1 MMLNSKNRQP
11 VPGPLCAAY
20 APLLP
25 ALDDLTDAR
34 LAEDTRAHL
43 ADCAWCRAQRA
54 TYDRLDEALRLHFAP
69 DAMPVLSENL
79 TASLLGDAN
88 YDGSLA
94 TLVVSD
100 EESLDDGDQDD
111 ALEITV
117 TPLPITLR
125 SGRPP
130 RRSLRLAAL
139 GASLAAMLVISLL
152 GGLLFLSH
160 ERLTP
165 PASPQ
170 ATAKTTATTVP
181 EGSMGLT
188 AIAMSSATDGWAFA
202 NDGSV
207 MAGAPDTV
215 LHYTQGKWVKVKT
228 DINANIEAVKML
240 SPTDGW
246 AIGSAVYHF
255 DGTDWQQMDVGDSGS
270 LGSYQTISAV
280 SPTNVWIAGM
290 GHTSQPLIVHYDGHT
305 WTQQRMPYMA
315 GNDSMVIN
323 SIAMVSATEGWAVGT
338 ATHSVDCSNSHNNN
352 CGDTGTNN
360 ETGIVLHYSKGVWQ
374 AALTLPNYDLSSIS
388 MVSSSEGWFGGQKQ
402 ARNASFPAI
411 GPTWNKPT
419 LWHYGGSHWVE
430 MSPPQ
435 TAAGAGDPVGQ
446 IKSIT
451 MFSVTDGWLFASLM
465 DQPQPGDGA
474 TPVSPDVF
482 HLEQGRWVAVKT
494 PAIKNRVEVTMFQVG
509 FVSPDEF
516 WGIGESLV
524 PDPSTG
530 SIAHVVPLLVH
541 YKSGVWNVVEG

>member
-1 MMLNSKNRQP
+1 MLNSKNRQP

-54 TYDRLDEALRLHFAP
+54 TYDRFDEALRLHFAP

-79 TASLLGDAN
+79 AASLLGDAN
-88 YDGSLA
+88 YDGGLA
-94 TLVVSD
+94 TLVVPD
-100 EESLDDGDQDD
+100 EESLDDDVHDD
-111 ALEITV
+111 DGLDITV
-117 TPLPITLR
+117 TPLPIPPR
-125 SGRPP
+125 SPHRP

-165 PASPQ
+165 PASPH
-170 ATAKTTATTVP
+170 ATAQTTATTVP
-181 EGSMGLT
+181 KGFVT
-188 AIAMSSATDGWAFA
+188 FNAIGMASATDGWAFSQSSSGT
-202 NDGSV
+202 DVIQTSI
-207 MAGAPDTV
+207 
-215 LHYTQGKWVKVKT
+215 LHYTGGRWVET
-228 DINANIEAVKML
+228 PTRLLGSIAAVKML
-240 SPTDGW
+240 SPDDGW
-246 AIGSAVYHF
+246 A
-255 DGTDWQQMDVGDSGS
+255 VGDKIYHYEGTHWLEMNDHLPDYAGATFNALSVVSSTDVWFAGAYY
-270 LGSYQTISAV
+270 GGQT
-280 SPTNVWIAGM
+280 
-290 GHTSQPLIVHYDGHT
+290 LILHYDGHT
-305 WTQQRMPYMA
+305 WTQQRTPPIA
-315 GNDSMVIN
+315 SGDSIAIN

-352 CGDTGTNN
+352 CGVNTSTTGV
-360 ETGIVLHYSKGVWQ
+360 VLHYANGAWQ
-374 AALTLPNYDLSSIS
+374 VALTLPNYDLSAIS
-388 MVSSSEGWFGGQKQ
+388 MVSASEGWFGGQKQ

-430 MSPPQ
+430 VSPPQ
-435 TAAGAGDPVGQ
+435 AAASGVGDPVGQ

-451 MFSVTDGWLFASLM
+451 MFSAMDGWLFASLM

-474 TPVSPDVF
+474 TPISPDVF
-482 HLEQGRWVAVKT
+482 HLEQGRWVAIKT

-509 FVSPDEF
+509 FVSLDEF

-524 PDPSTG
+524 PDLSTG
-530 SIAHVVPLLVH
+530 SVAHVVPLLVH
-541 YKSGVWNVVEG
+541 YKGGVWNVVEG